1 MFKFIL
7 VHKLL
12 LDKFQFC
19 DKTRSR
25 RIITAGWLVGW
36 LFLISLKP
44 PSSFLLPFFPS
55 IQQNYNKFNRNRLLY
70 RQNKASKDIVKRI
83 LAFIIIIRIPP
94 EEGVS
99 FICLVNLV
107 GSNSSIYVSIFS
119 PFALPLPAPLFLSF
133 FLLPKKFRLN

>member
-1 MFKFIL
+1 MLMLLLLSIRMVCVCVFKFIL

-44 PSSFLLPFFPS
+44 PFFFPPS
-55 IQQNYNKFNRNRLLY
+55 ILSLNSTKITINLTEIGCFIDK
-70 RQNKASKDIVKRI
+70 NKASKDIVKRI
-83 LAFIIIIRIPP
+83 LAFIIIIRIP
-94 EEGVS
+94 
-99 FICLVNLV
+99 
-107 GSNSSIYVSIFS
+107 
-119 PFALPLPAPLFLSF
+119 A
-133 FLLPKKFRLN
+133 